1 MGNSLHPSS
10 GRAGISAR
18 RPVSYGTDCKWR
30 RRRSK
35 LHSSTDSWAQGAAAH
50 WHETGCREKA
60 PKPESANEDSCVLKE
75 VLT

>member
-10 GRAGISAR
+10 GRAGISGR
-18 RPVSYGTDCKWR
+18 RPSLTGQTAKWR

-35 LHSSTDSWAQGAAAH
+35 LHSSTDSWARGAAAH

-60 PKPESANEDSCVLKE
+60 PKPESANEDSYVLKE